1 MRLNIIFIVLG
12 TKVCNVK
19 RNVSI
24 GHEIKV
30 LSNLIKRHICN
41 CHVRGSC
48 GNLTEIQGLIIRYLH
63 SNMSKDVFQK
73 DIEEKFTIRRSTV
86 TGVLQS
92 MERNGYIIR
101 ETVPYDARLKKI
113 VLTEKAIN
121 LHDQVMLEIEEF
133 EKRITRNV
141 SEEELEIFIQI
152 LNKFKRN
159 LK

>member
-1 MRLNIIFIVLG
+1 
-12 TKVCNVK
+12 
-19 RNVSI
+19 
-24 GHEIKV
+24 
-30 LSNLIKRHICN
+30 
-41 CHVRGSC
+41 
-48 GNLTEIQGLIIRYLH
+48 
-63 SNMSKDVFQK
+63 MSKDVFQK

-152 LNKFKRN
+152 LNKLKKN
-159 LK
+159 LE